1 MSWGRLFHS
10 VLFCTIAALAMI
22 AHFQAMTTDP
32 GAVPPDAEPIPD
44 PIDLVTGDL
53 EPRKARKPR
62 ARACR
67 RCNSYKP
74 DRAHHCSICKR
85 CIVKMDHHCPWVN
98 NCVGIGNH
106 KFFLLFIF
114 YTALSC
120 LYTFTLLLARSV
132 HCLGG
137 YAARDER
144 CLDRGSD
151 LLTLIALFCEC
162 ILFGMFT
169 SCMMCDQYEV
179 VLTNVTQ
186 IDRLKGD
193 LLMQPPVDDRSGIN
207 EVFGTN
213 SHRMILDKA
222 AKAGFQLH
230 WLVPWAKACFPDTV
244 RNDIMGFC
252 RPCMYGNVKE
262 EDYDSAA
269 IGKKEDVETGG
280 INMNKAPPSGRRTM
294 SSVAEIV

>member
-1 MSWGRLFHS
+1 
-10 VLFCTIAALAMI
+10 MI

-44 PIDLVTGDL
+44 PIDLVTQDL
-53 EPRKARKPR
+53 ERKTHPPPPSTATRKQR

-74 DRAHHCSICKR
+74 DRAHHCSVCKR

-120 LYTFTLLLARSV
+120 LYTFLLLSARFV
-132 HCLGG
+132 YCLGG
-137 YAARDER
+137 YAAREER
-144 CLDRGSD
+144 CLDHGSD

-193 LLMQPPVDDRSGIN
+193 LLMQQQQPPPSEDRAGIN

-213 SHRMILDKA
+213 HAGPRVMLDKA
-222 AKAGFQLH
+222 TKAGFQLH

-280 INMNKAPPSGRRTM
+280 IALSKAPPSGRRVM